1 MNKKH
6 YTYIEFNCQNH
17 EFKSTVVLN
26 GYTIPT
32 VVESVFVHGVEEGIQ
47 TVLVNGSAVDF
58 IVHQTTMEIQNVSI
72 DLNKA
77 MTISWSPRTEQ
88 ISENRTEI
96 EVEAN

>member
-1 MNKKH
+1 M
-6 YTYIEFNCQNH
+6 
-17 EFKSTVVLN
+17 
-26 GYTIPT
+26 
-32 VVESVFVHGVEEGIQ
+32 FVHGVEEDIQ

-58 IVHQTTMEIQNVSI
+58 MYGRTLMNYSISVHQTTMEIQNVSI

>member
-1 MNKKH
+1 M
-6 YTYIEFNCQNH
+6 
-17 EFKSTVVLN
+17 
-26 GYTIPT
+26 
-32 VVESVFVHGVEEGIQ
+32 VESVFVHGVEEDIQ

-58 IVHQTTMEIQNVSI
+58 MYGRILMDYSISVHQTTMEIQNVSI

>member
-1 MNKKH
+1 M
-6 YTYIEFNCQNH
+6 
-17 EFKSTVVLN
+17 
-26 GYTIPT
+26 
-32 VVESVFVHGVEEGIQ
+32 FVHGVEEDIQ

-58 IVHQTTMEIQNVSI
+58 MYGRILMDYSISVHQTTMEIQNVSI

>member
-1 MNKKH
+1 M
-6 YTYIEFNCQNH
+6 
-17 EFKSTVVLN
+17 
-26 GYTIPT
+26 
-32 VVESVFVHGVEEGIQ
+32 VESVFVHGVEEDIQ

-58 IVHQTTMEIQNVSI
+58 KYGRTLMNYSISVHQTTIEIQNVSI

>member
-1 MNKKH
+1 M
-6 YTYIEFNCQNH
+6 
-17 EFKSTVVLN
+17 
-26 GYTIPT
+26 
-32 VVESVFVHGVEEGIQ
+32 FVHGVEEDIQ

-58 IVHQTTMEIQNVSI
+58 MYGRILMDYSISVHQATMEIQNVSI

>member
-1 MNKKH
+1 M
-6 YTYIEFNCQNH
+6 
-17 EFKSTVVLN
+17 
-26 GYTIPT
+26 
-32 VVESVFVHGVEEGIQ
+32 FVHGVEEGIQ

-58 IVHQTTMEIQNVSI
+58 MYGRILMDYSISVHQTTMEIQNVSI

>member
-1 MNKKH
+1 M
-6 YTYIEFNCQNH
+6 
-17 EFKSTVVLN
+17 
-26 GYTIPT
+26 
-32 VVESVFVHGVEEGIQ
+32 VESVFVHGVEEGIQ

-58 IVHQTTMEIQNVSI
+58 MYGRILMDYSISVHQTTMEIQNVSI

>member
-1 MNKKH
+1 M
-6 YTYIEFNCQNH
+6 
-17 EFKSTVVLN
+17 
-26 GYTIPT
+26 
-32 VVESVFVHGVEEGIQ
+32 FVHGVEEDIQ

-58 IVHQTTMEIQNVSI
+58 KYGRILMDYSISVHQTTMEIQNVSI